1 MSTRDMNSTDLVS
14 GGLPISSFS
23 VVSSVVLSLS
33 EIQNIRDHKFDWFSA
48 IHVNKSS
55 SFDVIFKIHVHR
67 LRLR

>member
-14 GGLPISSFS
+14 GRLPISSFS

-48 IHVNKSS
+48 IHVHEST
-55 SFDVIFKIHVHR
+55 SFDVIFKIH
-67 LRLR
+67 LQL